1 MLRFLSVRDFVIVD
15 ALELAFEPGFTVLTG
30 ETGAGKSILIDALAL
45 ALGERGEA
53 GVVRQGM
60 KQADIGAEF
69 DSPESLVR
77 WLAEQGLEGDEGRC
91 LLRRV
96 IDGNGRSRAFING
109 RLVTLAQL
117 REAGEFLIDIHGQH
131 AHLSLVRADAQ
142 RDLLDAHAGLGGDA
156 RDVAAAFAHWKHLR
170 DALAQAASNAKQLAE
185 ERDRVAWQVDE
196 LHKIAPLDGEWD
208 EVQREQTRLSHAASL
223 LEGTQGA
230 VDALA
235 EADDALTGKL
245 GAVLSRLEALA
256 DYDPSLRNVIET
268 LKPAQIGMQEAA
280 RELSQYLRHTELD
293 PERLAR
299 TGARVEALHGAG
311 RKYRVAPGDLP
322 AELARLRARLAELQL
337 SADIEA
343 LEREAAAAREAYLK
357 PAGVLGTKRVRAAK
371 KLGAQVTAAM
381 QDLALAGGRFEVAL
395 QALDEGAAHGLERV
409 EFLIAGHAGVEPRP
423 LARVASG
430 GELSRMG
437 LAIQVIASRAAR
449 VPTLIFDEVDAGIG
463 GAVAETIGKM
473 LKALG
478 GERQVLCVTHLAQVA
493 SQGDTHWRV
502 AKRAA
507 EGSVVSTV
515 AILGKAERVE
525 EVARML
531 GGAEITPTTRKA
543 AREMLAA

>member
-1 MLRFLSVRDFVIVD
+1 MVYVRTADD
-15 ALELAFEPGFTVLTG
+15 N
-30 ETGAGKSILIDALAL
+30 DALAWVD
-45 ALGERGEA
+45 EA
-53 GVVRQGM
+53 GRTVT
-60 KQADIGAEF
+60 
-69 DSPESLVR
+69 ESQHEILRAAACEPDTPALARLANHHELVR
-77 WLAEQGLEGDEGRC
+77 TGVELVAAEQRSEGGARGRPSSAR
-91 LLRRV
+91 RRV
-96 IDGNGRSRAFING
+96 YERMKDHAESMRDTLFDIKPLHRAIEAIFSR
-109 RLVTLAQL
+109 
-117 REAGEFLIDIHGQH
+117 
-131 AHLSLVRADAQ
+131 
-142 RDLLDAHAGLGGDA
+142 
-156 RDVAAAFAHWKHLR
+156 
-170 DALAQAASNAKQLAE
+170 
-185 ERDRVAWQVDE
+185 
-196 LHKIAPLDGEWD
+196 PL
-208 EVQREQTRLSHAASL
+208 
-223 LEGTQGA
+223 
-230 VDALA
+230 
-235 EADDALTGKL
+235 
-245 GAVLSRLEALA
+245 
-256 DYDPSLRNVIET
+256 
-268 LKPAQIGMQEAA
+268 QEAA

-311 RKYRVAPGDLP
+311 RKYRVAAGDLP

-343 LEREAAAAREAYLK
+343 LEGEAAAAREAYLK
-357 PAGVLGTKRVRAAK
+357 PAGALSVKRARAAK
-371 KLGAQVTAAM
+371 ILGAQVTAAM

-395 QALDEGAAHGLERV
+395 HALDEGAAHGLERV

-463 GAVAETIGKM
+463 GAVAETVGKM

-478 GERQVLCVTHLAQVA
+478 AERQVLCVTHLAQVA
-493 SQGDTHWRV
+493 SQGDAHWRV

-507 EGSVVSTV
+507 DGSVLSTV
-515 AILGKAERVE
+515 AVLGKAERVE